1 MAQDDDHRR
10 LAAQIWW
17 LERERREVSMKG
29 IVRGMYTMVA
39 VTGLK
44 WAPGPVNL

>member
-17 LERERREVSMKG
+17 LEQERREVSVRDV
-29 IVRGMYTMVA
+29 VRGIYTPVA
-39 VTGLK
+39 VTVFK